1 MFILPTELPQE
12 RAGKYKMDSDPDNL
26 VYWVTNRVHNDPD
39 NPQADFGHQTISFQ
53 PQTIEGNDDDS
64 GISMDGNP
72 STTESSI
79 AAEIS
84 ILDSY
89 ARAISS
95 ARSSMDSFPL
105 AMRQETLWVNAL
117 DIDEPTGSRTRRYS
131 LEWLDLAAADNILSS
146 TRELLD
152 EAESL
157 IEEPEN
163 MMVLEQS
170 SINHE
175 YRAAKHPDV
184 QLQTT
189 SQNESRWGDIID
201 LDAAFGG
208 SATDLEEDFPNLN
221 NDDSLQYQAN
231 PQNRSQWDDNIDLD
245 AAFGGSATDLEED
258 FPNLNKD
265 NYLQYQA
272 NPQNKSQWEE
282 NIDLAAAFG
291 GSATD
296 LEEDF
301 PDTSEDGHPQYQ
313 ARFQDNSKW
322 GDPIDL
328 DAAFGGSA
336 TDLEEEFED
345 ANSRPA
351 AVCVANAPLIEGDT
365 DFQSPNLRQHIPED
379 IEERVDYICRTRFL
393 DGNGHVVAGGW
404 ALAKACAEWDFM
416 SEAARENK
424 RLGLFKR
431 QGKIPQEVNRSCATS
446 WEDEEWPTDKSSAQP
461 LATVSEIVPKP
472 CHHFNFQGNPCRT
485 RSNTPPEVSLWVVV
499 TSGSRRHYETFSR
512 QGVIIAQANKLID
525 PFEYDPTGFD
535 LSRLVGSELKNVVT
549 GKVRKVYLD
558 FGTWIDDVYSA
569 RDRVPVPL
577 SYESMMSKLIYWK
590 GTYWHYSL
598 QEPHRINN
606 LLDIDDLVVS
616 KGEIVPPKRHY
627 REPSQL
633 FLPAP
638 SKLCVGE
645 LVEDEEPEAR
655 PMKHNVR
662 HVESLSRA
670 DSNEEDQAA
679 AAADEA
685 ALSTS
690 LTLSEIEDSSSP
702 FQSRGSP
709 SSSVSISSEAELTAI
724 DEEKLDVEIDIL
736 LEQLGQVQV
745 DQKEE
750 DIQSFVNSL
759 PTPGNFDMLG
769 EQNDEKGQFVVEE
782 SVCRLEKACSDP
794 LVNEGMP
801 APENGYPDLDQGR
814 RQPKEQLI
822 NAPQPE
828 NTGRARIRALEAVLM
843 REFDFSKKSRCF
855 SNLSFLP

>member
-1 MFILPTELPQE
+1 MVHQVKAGFIDAQDVVSVEAMFTLPTELPQQ

-26 VYWVTNRVHNDPD
+26 VYRVTNRVQNDPEY
-39 NPQADFGHQTISFQ
+39 PQADFGHQTISFQ
-53 PQTIEGNDDDS
+53 PLAREENDDDS
-64 GISMDGNP
+64 GISMDGNS
-72 STTESSI
+72 STIESSI

-84 ILDSY
+84 ILNSY

-105 AMRQETLWVNAL
+105 AIRQESLWLNAL

-131 LEWLDLAAADNILSS
+131 LEWLDLAAANDILSS

-152 EAESL
+152 AAESL

-163 MMVLEQS
+163 MMLLEQS

-175 YRAAKHPDV
+175 YRATKHPDV
-184 QLQTT
+184 QKQTA
-189 SQNESRWGDIID
+189 SQNESRWGD
-201 LDAAFGG
+201 
-208 SATDLEEDFPNLN
+208 T
-221 NDDSLQYQAN
+221 
-231 PQNRSQWDDNIDLD
+231 IDLD

-265 NYLQYQA
+265 DYFQYQA
-272 NPQNKSQWEE
+272 NPQNKSQWED
-282 NIDLAAAFG
+282 NIDLDAAFG

-301 PDTSEDGHPQYQ
+301 PDTSEYEHPQYHTS
-313 ARFQDNSKW
+313 FQDNSKW
-322 GDPIDL
+322 GDAIHL
-328 DAAFGGSA
+328 DAALGGSA
-336 TDLEEEFED
+336 TDLEEFED

-365 DFQSPNLRQHIPED
+365 GFESPNLRHHIPED
-379 IEERVDYICRTRFL
+379 IEERVDHICRTRFL
-393 DGNGHVVAGGW
+393 DVNGHVVAGGW
-404 ALAKACAEWDFM
+404 ALAKACAEWEYM

-431 QGKIPQEVNRSCATS
+431 QGKIPQEVKRSCATS
-446 WEDEEWPTDKSSAQP
+446 WEDEEWPTDNPIARP
-461 LATVSEIVPKP
+461 LATVNETDSEP
-472 CHHFNFQGNPCRT
+472 CHHVNFQGNPCPT

-499 TSGSRRHYETFSR
+499 TSGSRRHHETFSR

-535 LSRLVGSELKNVVT
+535 ISRLVGNELKKAVT

-558 FGTWIDDVYSA
+558 FGTWVDDVYSA
-569 RDRVPVPL
+569 RDHVPVPL
-577 SYESMMSKLIYWK
+577 SYESMMSESTYWK

-606 LLDIDDLVVS
+606 LLDLDDLVVN

-627 REPSQL
+627 REPSQF
-633 FLPAP
+633 FLPGP
-638 SKLCVGE
+638 SKLCVTE
-645 LVEDEEPEAR
+645 LVESEEPEAR

-662 HVESLSRA
+662 PVESLSRA
-670 DSNEEDQAA
+670 DSNEEEQREQAA
-679 AAADEA
+679 AADGA

-690 LTLSEIEDSSSP
+690 STSSEIEDSPSP
-702 FQSRGSP
+702 SQSRGSP

-724 DEEKLDVEIDIL
+724 DEDKLDVEIDVL

-759 PTPGNFDMLG
+759 PNPGQFDMLG
-769 EQNDEKGQFVVEE
+769 ERDDEKGQFFVEE
-782 SVCRLEKACSDP
+782 NVCRLEKACSNLSQGRLDKEEGP

-801 APENGYPDLDQGR
+801 APENGP
-814 RQPKEQLI
+814 QPKEQLV

-828 NTGRARIRALEAVLM
+828 NTGLARIRALEAVLM
-843 REFDFSKKSRCF
+843 QEFDFSKKSKCS
-855 SNLSFLP
+855 SNLSFLPRES